1 VTQAIKVGTDICSI
15 TRIREAYEKN
25 GERFLD
31 KILTSEEKR
40 YVLSRQKRVAES
52 LAGRFAAKEAVGKA
66 LGVGLRGVGWKEI
79 EIGRSP
85 YGAPLVMLHGRAKE
99 RASFLKLST
108 FDVSISHEREF
119 AIAVVV
125 AV

>member
-1 VTQAIKVGTDICSI
+1 MTQAVKVGTDICSI

-31 KILTSEEKR
+31 KILTGEEKR

-99 RASFLKLST
+99 RARFLNLST